1 MNFKTLAA
9 AAALA
14 TVFAASAASAAI
26 TVTTGGTNP
35 PNPNVPNNGISTAT
49 LDVAVNDFNLP
60 PQSNNSFK
68 PLGAGYIFTQG
79 ALNVTYT
86 GNGALVKGNLPGL
99 SAAPAPNDG
108 SNYLSAPTPGQLNN
122 GPNVVTALLNFDAD
136 YFGLHWGSIDSYNT
150 LSFYNNGALVQS
162 YTGAQLVAGADG
174 NQVANCAQGASLSNC
189 YWNFEFSGGQVY
201 DEVRFTSSAYA
212 FESDNHGFRQA
223 AAVPEPFS
231 LGLLGS
237 GLVGLGLA
245 RRRRNKAA

>member
-14 TVFAASAASAAI
+14 TVFAATSASAAI

-35 PNPNVPNNGISTAT
+35 PDPTVPNNGITTSV

-60 PQSNNSFK
+60 SQSINTFT
-68 PLGAGYIFTQG
+68 PLGAGYVFIQG
-79 ALNVTYT
+79 TKSVTYT

-99 SAAPAPNDG
+99 AAAPAPNDG
-108 SNYLSAPTPGQLNN
+108 SNYLSAPMPGGLNV
-122 GPNVVTALLNFDAD
+122 GANVVTALLNFDAD
-136 YFGLHWGSIDSYNT
+136 YFGLHWGSIDGYNS
-150 LSFYNNGALVQS
+150 LSFYNDGALVKS
-162 YTGAQLVAGADG
+162 YTGSELVAGADG

-189 YWNFEFSGGQVY
+189 YWNFSFTNEVY

-223 AAVPEPFS
+223 TVPEPFS

-237 GLVGLGLA
+237 GLIGLGLA
-245 RRRRNKAA
+245 RRRRSKAA